1 MLHNYTLTFNF
12 PDADSGDVWFSLKNT
27 TYSNNSLVIMEDIGS
42 SIKDSLLCVTN
53 LTGCC
58 KGSGGNSSTLLGN
71 WYFPNGTRVPGEI
84 ANETSGEQWNFYRTR
99 GQKVVRMH
107 RRRGGVAGI
116 YHCEIRDSMNV
127 TQTIYIGVY
136 SASSGE

>member
-1 MLHNYTLTFNF
+1 
-12 PDADSGDVWFSLKNT
+12 
-27 TYSNNSLVIMEDIGS
+27 MEDIGS
-42 SIKDSLLCVTN
+42 SMDSLLCVTN

-58 KGSGGNSSTLLGN
+58 KGSGDNSSTLLGN